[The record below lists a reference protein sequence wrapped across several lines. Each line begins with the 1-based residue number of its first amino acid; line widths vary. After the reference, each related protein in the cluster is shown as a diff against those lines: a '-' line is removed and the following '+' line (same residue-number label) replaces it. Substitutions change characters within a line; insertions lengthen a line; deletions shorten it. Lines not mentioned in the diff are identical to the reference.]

1 MVPPYIPEHSAW
13 WESSVGMVRTGS
25 SNMWRPLVSQ
35 TVIMR
40 SASDYHSFGVLYR
53 RNKVTDMRFWPRSKL
68 HI

>member
-13 WESSVGMVRTGS
+13 SESSVGMVRTGS

-40 SASDYHSFGVLYR
+40 SASDYHLLDVLCR
-53 RNKVTDMRFWPRSKL
+53 RNTVTDMRFWPNRK
-68 HI
+68 